1 MKIIVLNGE
10 GTTGKDTFCEMLESF
25 CSVYKYSTIDMI
37 KDIAKEHF
45 DWDGKKNEKGRQLL
59 SDLKSA
65 SVKYNDKIYNNMIE
79 AITKAEQNNY
89 DLFVVMIREIPEIE
103 KLTKDVSLKD
113 NVITILVTSDRIKN
127 HFKNVSDSNVY
138 NFIYDYY
145 IDNNGTLDDLKESA
159 HSLLT
164 DLCIC

>member
-25 CSVYKYSTIDMI
+25 CHVYKYSTIDMI

-45 DWDGKKNEKGRQLL
+45 DWDGKKNKKGRQLL

-89 DLFVVMIREIPEIE
+89 DLFVLLFFYFL
-103 KLTKDVSLKD
+103 KLIVL
-113 NVITILVTSDRIKN
+113 
-127 HFKNVSDSNVY
+127 SN
-138 NFIYDYY
+138 F
-145 IDNNGTLDDLKESA
+145 
-159 HSLLT
+159 
-164 DLCIC
+164 